1 MTYLIFLLIS
11 TLACVVAGLIHY
23 TNDDNSW
30 RDLPIGTKKKPETV
44 NKIMIICIIWAIIEI
59 GGAILFI

>member
-1 MTYLIFLLIS
+1 MNFIKIS
-11 TLACVVAGLIHY
+11 NY
-23 TNDDNSW
+23 TNDDKTW
-30 RDLPIGTKKKPETV
+30 RDLPIGTKKQPETV